1 MSLPRL
7 LRGVVPDSRPLRLDE
22 HLRLHGARVPRAR
35 AEIIELV
42 EASGLSGRGGAG
54 FPVALKLRAVSPRR
68 ARAIV
73 VANATEGEP
82 ESDKDKLLLR
92 AAPHLVLDGL
102 AEAALAVNASEGI
115 VAIAETAT
123 RERAALE
130 AALGERGRRS
140 LPIRVASVPDRFIA
154 GQESALVRFLGG
166 GPLKPAMMPPRPSTH
181 GVGGRPTLVQNAET
195 LAHLALLCRHG
206 HGWFRELG
214 TPDEPGTVL
223 VTLRGAIAHPGVY
236 EIAIG
241 TPLPDVLALA
251 GGATEELGAALVGG
265 YFGGWIAAP
274 EISRAMLSNAALR
287 PLGCAL
293 GARLIHL
300 LPARASGLAASAR
313 ITRYLAASS
322 TGQCGPC
329 VHGLAAIAD
338 CVERIADGRG
348 APDDLERLTRFTRH
362 VRGRG
367 ACRHP
372 DGAAGFVESAMR
384 VFQHEIVLIRPQ
396 AVAR

>member
-7 LRGVVPDSRPLRLDE
+7 LRGVDGSRPLRLDE
-22 HLRLHGARVPRAR
+22 HVRLHGARVPRAR
-35 AEIIELV
+35 HEIIELT

-54 FPVALKLRAVSPRR
+54 FPTALKLRAVSPRR
-68 ARAIV
+68 GRAIV

-92 AAPHLVLDGL
+92 TTPHLVLDGI

-123 RERAALE
+123 RELLALE
-130 AALGERGRRS
+130 SALGERGPRS
-140 LPIRVASVPDRFIA
+140 LPIRVATVPDRFIA
-154 GQESALVRFLGG
+154 GQESALVRYLGG
-166 GPLKPAMMPPRPSTH
+166 GPLKPTMMPPRPSTH

-214 TPDEPGTVL
+214 TTDEPGSAL
-223 VTLRGAIAHPGVY
+223 ITLRGAVAHPGVY

-251 GGATEELGAALVGG
+251 GGATEEIGAVLVGG
-265 YFGGWIAAP
+265 YFGGWIAAR
-274 EISRAMLSNAALR
+274 EISGAVLSNAALR

-300 LPARASGLAASAR
+300 LPARASGLAASSR

-322 TGQCGPC
+322 AGQCGPC

-338 CVERIADGRG
+338 CLELIADGRG
-348 APDDLERLTRFTRH
+348 APADLERLARFTRH

-372 DGAAGFVESAMR
+372 DGAAAFVESAMR
-384 VFQHEIVLIRPQ
+384 VFQHEIVLPRAR